1 LRLIRKKKKMAK
13 TILIVDDSES
23 IREVVGIALRSEG
36 YNVIVGED
44 GQHGYELLIA
54 NNDVN
59 LIISDLNMP
68 RMDGITFL
76 KEVRK
81 LDKYKYLPILILTT
95 ESQEAKKIEAK
106 NSGATGWIIKPFVK
120 EKLLAVVKKVM
131 H

>member
-1 LRLIRKKKKMAK
+1 MAK

-23 IREVVGIALRSEG
+23 IREVVGMALRSEG

-81 LDKYKYLPILILTT
+81 LDRYKYLPILILTT